1 MEAVGMCLA
10 VLSLGPVVVPVLF
23 ADGMGMVPVAGS
35 SRRATILRCWGYTR
49 SAGS

>member
-1 MEAVGMCLA
+1 MEAVGMRLT
-10 VLSLGPVVVPVLF
+10 VLSLGPVAVPVLF

-35 SRRATILRCWGYTR
+35 SRRATILRYRGYTC